1 MKDSDFLIQLVSFLL
16 YLKYTN
22 PIKLELLNSF
32 ISNDKFLS
40 KMSLKQWKN
49 LAYPQK
55 RKTNDQ
61 ILEDNLN
68 NLLLQSVYFKNKY
81 K

>member
-22 PIKLELLNSF
+22 PVKLELLNSF
-32 ISNDKFLS
+32 ITNDKLLS

-49 LAYPQK
+49 IAYPEK
-55 RKTNDQ
+55 RKINDQ

>member
-22 PIKLELLNSF
+22 PVKLELINSF
-32 ISNDKFLS
+32 ISNDKTLS

>member
-1 MKDSDFLIQLVSFLL
+1 MKDSDFLIQTISFLL

-22 PIKLELLNSF
+22 PSKLELLNSF
-32 ISNDKFLS
+32 ITQDKLLS